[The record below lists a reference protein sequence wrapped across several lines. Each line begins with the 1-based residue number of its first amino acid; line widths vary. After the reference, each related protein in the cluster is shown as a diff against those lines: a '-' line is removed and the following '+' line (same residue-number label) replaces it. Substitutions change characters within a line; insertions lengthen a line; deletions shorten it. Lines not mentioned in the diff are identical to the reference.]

1 MCTSAR
7 PRGSARKSQS
17 EPETARTQD
26 RGGAKGRAMVES
38 TTQIRIQTFRIEIHA
53 FSNTQTHTISLS
65 HTRTHTHTAT
75 HDAHAQYRKDW
86 DAVQEMQGRGPKFE
100 EAQRLAAE
108 AQEAEKVAA
117 VAAVEAAGAERQRK
131 EAEV

>member
-1 MCTSAR
+1 
-7 PRGSARKSQS
+7 
-17 EPETARTQD
+17 
-26 RGGAKGRAMVES
+26 
-38 TTQIRIQTFRIEIHA
+38 
-53 FSNTQTHTISLS
+53 
-65 HTRTHTHTAT
+65 
-75 HDAHAQYRKDW
+75 
-86 DAVQEMQGRGPKFE
+86 MQGRGPKFE